1 MKTGLLTRRLPA
13 IAGGAAIVAMG
24 ALAVGCSTGTTPSPS
39 TTTTTTTTSA
49 PAPSPTEKNLNPTG
63 GNQFSPTV
71 LAPTPK
77 TAVPGNERNTG
88 P

>member
-1 MKTGLLTRRLPA
+1 MKTGLMARRLPVL
-13 IAGGAAIVAMG
+13 AGGAAIIAMG
-24 ALAVGCSTGTTPSPS
+24 TLAVGCSSSEKPAE

>member
-1 MKTGLLTRRLPA
+1 MKSGRLARRLPA
-13 IAGGAAIVAMG
+13 FAGGAAIVAMG
-24 ALAVGCSTGTTPSPS
+24 VLAVGCSSSEKPAE

-49 PAPSPTEKNLNPTG
+49 PAPSPTEKGLNPTG

-77 TAVPGNERNTG
+77 TAVPGNQRNTG

>member
-1 MKTGLLTRRLPA
+1 MKSGLMTRRLPA
-13 IAGGAAIVAMG
+13 IAGGAAIIAMG
-24 ALAVGCSTGTTPSPS
+24 ALAVGCSSSEKPSE

-63 GNQFSPTV
+63 GNQFSPSV

-77 TAVPGNERNTG
+77 TAVPGNQRNTG
-88 P
+88 S

>member
-1 MKTGLLTRRLPA
+1 MKTGFFTRRLPA
-13 IAGGAAIVAMG
+13 IVGGAAIVAMG
-24 ALAVGCSTGTTPSPS
+24 ALAVGCSSSTTPSPS
-39 TTTTTTTTSA
+39 TTTTTTTSA

-71 LAPTPK
+71 FAPTPK

>member
-1 MKTGLLTRRLPA
+1 
-13 IAGGAAIVAMG
+13 VAPQS
-24 ALAVGCSTGTTPSPS
+24 L
-39 TTTTTTTTSA
+39 
-49 PAPSPTEKNLNPTG
+49 PSPTEKNLNPTG